1 MESNQ
6 GFYTE
11 LAIDETGPKN
21 LLISVH
27 DGHYTINDE
36 GRIIAIITGNGTH
49 WEQVDGDSLSPFAL
63 QLIGEAISRH
73 NL

>member
-11 LAIDETGPKN
+11 LAIDETGPKK

-27 DGHYTINDE
+27 DGHYTVNEE
-36 GRIIAIITGNGTH
+36 GRVMAIIKGSGTS

-63 QLIGEAISRH
+63 QLIGEAINRH
-73 NL
+73 HL

>member
-1 MESNQ
+1 MENSK

-27 DGHYTINDE
+27 EGHYTVSEE
-36 GRIIAIITGNGTH
+36 GRVVAIVKGSGSN

-63 QLIGEAISRH
+63 RSIGKAISRH
-73 NL
+73 L

>member
-11 LAIDETGPKN
+11 LAIDETGPKR
-21 LLISVH
+21 LLISEH
-27 DGHYTINDE
+27 DGHYTINEE
-36 GRIIAIITGNGTH
+36 GRVVAIIKGSGTH

-63 QLIGEAISRH
+63 QLIGEAIGRH
-73 NL
+73 RL